1 LKGKFMK
8 AFLIAAAAALVA
20 VAAPASA
27 QDFTGARIG
36 VTGGYDNIQ
45 DREGV
50 TYGVVVGV
58 DAPVAKGVTLGVE
71 ATLED
76 STADQS
82 VLEASREIGVAARL
96 GVKVLPK
103 AQIFGK
109 VGYTNARVELQGTNA
124 GVSLEGLRYGGG
136 VEYAVTEK
144 VYTTVEYRRSEYE
157 DGVGGR
163 DGVLVGVG
171 FRF

>member
-1 LKGKFMK
+1 MK

-27 QDFTGARIG
+27 QEFTGARLG

-45 DREGV
+45 DREGF
-50 TYGVVVGV
+50 TYGVVAGV
-58 DAPVAKGVTLGVE
+58 DAPIAKGVTLGVE

-76 STADQS
+76 STTGAAG
-82 VLEASREIGVAARL
+82 LEASRELGVAVRA

-103 AQIFGK
+103 AQVFGK
-109 VGYTNARVELQGTNA
+109 VGYTNARLELSGTNA

-136 VEYAVTEK
+136 VEYALTEK
-144 VYTTVEYRRSEYE
+144 LYTTVEYRRSEYE

-163 DGVLVGVG
+163 DGVLVGFG